1 MIFNRHYKILK
12 SNHFL
17 KQLCLLIYPFGDLKD
32 NWELK
37 KYKSSLFRLQR
48 HTRMNKKVYLCS
60 PIIGERLRIP
70 VDWGVNSG
78 VFGRAQW
85 FVNRQSSKGIARF
98 QRIR

>member
-1 MIFNRHYKILK
+1 
-12 SNHFL
+12 
-17 KQLCLLIYPFGDLKD
+17 
-32 NWELK
+32 
-37 KYKSSLFRLQR
+37 
-48 HTRMNKKVYLCS
+48 MNKKVYLCS

>member
-1 MIFNRHYKILK
+1 MYYMQKTLT
-12 SNHFL
+12 
-17 KQLCLLIYPFGDLKD
+17 YD
-32 NWELK
+32 N
-37 KYKSSLFRLQR
+37 Y
-48 HTRMNKKVYLCS
+48 VYLCS

>member
-1 MIFNRHYKILK
+1 M
-12 SNHFL
+12 
-17 KQLCLLIYPFGDLKD
+17 D
-32 NWELK
+32 
-37 KYKSSLFRLQR
+37 
-48 HTRMNKKVYLCS
+48 KKVYLCS

>member
-1 MIFNRHYKILK
+1 MPVAEYASIKANK
-12 SNHFL
+12 
-17 KQLCLLIYPFGDLKD
+17 
-32 NWELK
+32 ELK
-37 KYKSSLFRLQR
+37 KYKSPLFGLQR
-48 HTRMNKKVYLCS
+48 HTRMDKKVYLCS